1 MNSSSLKLSIP
12 LSGFIGVFRELLNLP
27 NFSVFQ
33 KSVPAGQL
41 FPWCGLLLWQP
52 LRNQSTQNT
61 IQYSAFKAEMLEI
74 GRSGQYH

>member
-1 MNSSSLKLSIP
+1 MNSSSLTLSIP
-12 LSGFIGVFRELLNLP
+12 FSGFIGDVRELLNVP

-41 FPWCGLLLWQP
+41 FPWSGHLLWQP
-52 LRNQSTQNT
+52 LRTQSTQNT
-61 IQYSAFKAEMLEI
+61 IQYSVFKAEMLET